1 MEETVDKVDEME
13 EQIRDIEILISKT
26 TQQIRRMNR
35 KNSDGDDEKV
45 DLLLKEIQNMK
56 TQMFIL
62 HQSMIQLRAQD
73 QFTLE
78 VSDGEVGPAYND
90 ALSTDLAELKTK
102 VEMLTGQ
109 FLELETQA
117 LNNNFI
123 TRMQFDIRN
132 NAFVEKLDDME
143 DNVDNARLV
152 ADACEAASESVKR
165 DITELTTLIQEV
177 SEMSISLEYG

>member
-143 DNVDNARLV
+143 ENVYNARLV

-177 SEMSISLEYG
+177 SEMSITLEYG

>member
-1 MEETVDKVDEME
+1 MEETIDKVDEME
-13 EQIRDIEILISKT
+13 EQIRDMENMISKT

-62 HQSMIQLRAQD
+62 HQSMIQMRAQD

-102 VEMLTGQ
+102 VEILTGQ
-109 FLELETQA
+109 FLDLETQA

-123 TRMQFDIRN
+123 TRKQFDVRN
-132 NAFVEKLDDME
+132 NAVIEKIDDMK
-143 DNVDNARLV
+143 DKVDNARLV

-165 DITELTTLIQEV
+165 DITELSSLLQEV
-177 SEMSISLEYG
+177 SE

>member
-1 MEETVDKVDEME
+1 MEETIDKVDEME
-13 EQIRDIEILISKT
+13 EQIRDMENMISKT

-62 HQSMIQLRAQD
+62 HQSMIQMRAQD

-102 VEMLTGQ
+102 VEILLYT
-109 FLELETQA
+109 
-117 LNNNFI
+117 
-123 TRMQFDIRN
+123 IR
-132 NAFVEKLDDME
+132 
-143 DNVDNARLV
+143 
-152 ADACEAASESVKR
+152 
-165 DITELTTLIQEV
+165 
-177 SEMSISLEYG
+177 